1 MGVMAYAVCMFA
13 AAAVFLGV
21 AAAIYRGNTDL
32 IHSCH
37 RTHVKEAER
46 RDYGRSFSRGLF
58 VLAASQVL
66 SAAAALLGKTAL
78 AVAVSIGILF
88 VGMAVSF
95 MIITGVQKK
104 YNGGFW

>member
-1 MGVMAYAVCMFA
+1 MMVYAACLFL
-13 AAAVFLGV
+13 AAAVFFGV
-21 AAAIYRGNTDL
+21 AAAIYRGHTDL

-37 RTHVKEAER
+37 RAHVGEAER

-58 VLAASQVL
+58 VLAASQAL
-66 SAAAALLGKTAL
+66 SAAAALLGETAL
-78 AVAVSIGILF
+78 AVAVSVGILF

-95 MIITGVQKK
+95 IIIAGVQKK